1 MSEQFC
7 TRVGNNIK
15 KYRKEADLTLKQ
27 LGERVSLSEATIQ
40 KYENGNI
47 KTIDTELLKKISDA
61 LGVEPN
67 DLTEWGS
74 KEEYRAYR
82 EAKDGEDEANIIK
95 MYSQLTRKHK
105 KAVRN
110 LLKNLL
116 ECQ

>member
-47 KTIDTELLKKISDA
+47 KTIDTELLKKNFRCA
-61 LGVEPN
+61 
-67 DLTEWGS
+67 W
-74 KEEYRAYR
+74 R
-82 EAKDGEDEANIIK
+82 
-95 MYSQLTRKHK
+95 
-105 KAVRN
+105 
-110 LLKNLL
+110 
-116 ECQ
+116 